1 MLPSPSLSVS
11 LRILLICPLYKDVYD
26 CCRQTE
32 RSKTLTRV
40 AFGIASVNN
49 IVTVPTYLLVSLA
62 LIVYIQYNK
71 HPNGM
76 TSPGPQPAHSPQPR
90 RFGSIAPTPPRSSNN
105 TPRISTPTLVPPPAE
120 PRRTRSSSSASVIS
134 QDGSDVN
141 NNSFGKA
148 QAWLSTWAPRG
159 EGRTREFLAHT
170 VNGVASV
177 ASTVS
182 SGLGGTVNTLEQR
195 AGLGSRP
202 NSFHAVGQTSGQGL
216 GIQGHGQGEQLRQ
229 VVSPP
234 GPVHTASSPSL
245 PLSQATTGRKPLM
258 PANASRLA
266 PSTPSNNHATSPPT
280 SNGLHRPS
288 LSLSNSPSS
297 SPSLSAQPPPGH
309 QRSNTSSSQTHAPH
323 GPSHLNPKPRA
334 SFSHPAPNHVRSP
347 SMSYVPSASPTPSR
361 SSSTAN
367 GIWRSAGMPY
377 KVGFQPAG
385 VKHDR
390 TAEFHNDRKRMA
402 EEREKEEGRL
412 GRRWAKV
419 RLTHSL
425 R

>member
-1 MLPSPSLSVS
+1 MYQVTCYSECPRSTTSSPSPPISWYS
-11 LRILLICPLYKDVYD
+11 IIPCQLIY
-26 CCRQTE
+26 
-32 RSKTLTRV
+32 
-40 AFGIASVNN
+40 
-49 IVTVPTYLLVSLA
+49 TYL
-62 LIVYIQYNK
+62 
-71 HPNGM
+71 PGM
-76 TSPGPQPAHSPQPR
+76 TSPGPTSAHSPQPR
-90 RFGSIAPTPPRSSNN
+90 RFGSIAPTPPRSNTN
-105 TPRISTPTLVPPPAE
+105 TPRQSTPTLVPPPAE

-216 GIQGHGQGEQLRQ
+216 GILAPQGQGDGLRK

-234 GPVHTASSPSL
+234 GPVHT
-245 PLSQATTGRKPLM
+245 LSTPTVPVSQMATATGGRKPLL

-266 PSTPSNNHATSPPT
+266 PTPTNQATSPPT
-280 SNGLHRPS
+280 STGLHRPS

-297 SPSLSAQPPPGH
+297 SSLTAQPPGH
-309 QRSNTSSSQTHAPH
+309 QRTNTNSSQTHAPH

-347 SMSYVPSASPTPSR
+347 SMSYIPSASPTPSR

-390 TAEFHNDRKRMA
+390 AAEFHSDRKRMA

-419 RLTHSL
+419 RPPKQVSHEPELTSSWWTYISIPQHSPFHQA
-425 R
+425 

>member
-1 MLPSPSLSVS
+1 MS
-11 LRILLICPLYKDVYD
+11 
-26 CCRQTE
+26 
-32 RSKTLTRV
+32 
-40 AFGIASVNN
+40 SVNN
-49 IVTVPTYLLVSLA
+49 IVTVPTYLLVFNLHLTSTPTLS
-62 LIVYIQYNK
+62 YT
-71 HPNGM
+71 GM
-76 TSPGPQPAHSPQPR
+76 TSPGPNSAHSPQPR
-90 RFGSIAPTPPRSSNN
+90 RFGSIAPTPPRSNSN
-105 TPRISTPTLVPPPAE
+105 TPRQSTPTLVPPPAE
-120 PRRTRSSSSASVIS
+120 PRRTRSSSSASLVS

-216 GIQGHGQGEQLRQ
+216 GILAPQGEGLRQ

-234 GPVHTASSPSL
+234 GPTHTLSSPTV
-245 PLSQATTGRKPLM
+245 PVSQMATGRKPLL

-266 PSTPSNNHATSPPT
+266 PSPTNHATSPPSST
-280 SNGLHRPS
+280 GLHRPS
-288 LSLSNSPSS
+288 LSLSSPPSS
-297 SPSLSAQPPPGH
+297 SPNLTTQPPGH
-309 QRSNTSSSQTHAPH
+309 QRTNTSSSQTHAPH

-347 SMSYVPSASPTPSR
+347 SMSFIPSASPTPSR

-390 TAEFHNDRKRMA
+390 TAEFHTDRKRMA

-419 RLTHSL
+419 SPLISIIFTKLSDSL
-425 R
+425 WTYISIPLPNLFHRE

>member
-1 MLPSPSLSVS
+1 MTSCICTQHYTLHLLHDSPG
-11 LRILLICPLYKDVYD
+11 
-26 CCRQTE
+26 
-32 RSKTLTRV
+32 
-40 AFGIASVNN
+40 A
-49 IVTVPTYLLVSLA
+49 
-62 LIVYIQYNK
+62 
-71 HPNGM
+71 M
-76 TSPGPQPAHSPQPR
+76 TSPGPISHSPQPR
-90 RFGSIAPTPPRSSNN
+90 RFGSVAGTSPSSSLAVKPASRSN
-105 TPRISTPTLVPPPAE
+105 TPRSSTPTLVPPPIE
-120 PRRTRSSSSASVIS
+120 PRRTRSSSSASVVS
-134 QDGSDVN
+134 QDGSEV

-202 NSFHAVGQTSGQGL
+202 NSFHAVGTGSGNVNVNGNGNGL
-216 GIQGHGQGEQLRQ
+216 GGGGSTPTLVGGDGLRQ

-234 GPVHTASSPSL
+234 GPIHTASTPTL
-245 PLSQATTGRKPLM
+245 TTTQMANGRKTLM

-266 PSTPSNNHATSPPT
+266 STPPSGSGIGPGLAKSPP
-280 SNGLHRPS
+280 SSGFHRPS
-288 LSLSNSPSS
+288 LSLSNASS
-297 SPSLSAQPPPGH
+297 SSSTPTVQGPGPS
-309 QRSNTSSSQTHAPH
+309 RTNTGSSQTGPHHAPH
-323 GPSHLNPKPRA
+323 GSSHLNPNPHGKRG
-334 SFSHPAPNHVRSP
+334 SFSNPAAIAIGNHTRSP
-347 SMSYVPSASPTPSR
+347 SMSYAPSASPTPSR

-367 GIWRSAGMPY
+367 TNGGIWRSAGMPY

-385 VKHDR
+385 VKNDR
-390 TAEFHNDRKRMA
+390 TSEFHSDRKRMA

-419 RLTHSL
+419 SSFSRRLTSPL
-425 R
+425 PLLTFSS

>member
-1 MLPSPSLSVS
+1 MSPSP
-11 LRILLICPLYKDVYD
+11 
-26 CCRQTE
+26 
-32 RSKTLTRV
+32 
-40 AFGIASVNN
+40 
-49 IVTVPTYLLVSLA
+49 LVSWYLFVHYSHHSY
-62 LIVYIQYNK
+62 L
-71 HPNGM
+71 HSHTGM
-76 TSPGPQPAHSPQPR
+76 TSPGPTSAHSPQPR

-105 TPRISTPTLVPPPAE
+105 TPRTSTPTLVPPPAE

-216 GIQGHGQGEQLRQ
+216 GILPPQGDGLRQ
-229 VVSPP
+229 VISPP
-234 GPVHTASSPSL
+234 GPVHTSSSPTV
-245 PLSQATTGRKPLM
+245 PASQMATGGRKPLL

-266 PSTPSNNHATSPPT
+266 PTPSSNHATSPPT

-297 SPSLSAQPPPGH
+297 SPSLTAQPPGH
-309 QRSNTSSSQTHAPH
+309 QRSNTSSSQTQIQNHAPH

-334 SFSHPAPNHVRSP
+334 SFSHPAPNHVRSS

-390 TAEFHNDRKRMA
+390 TAEFHADRQRMA

-419 RLTHSL
+419 CPLLSHTSSIPLLHVPLS
-425 R
+425 